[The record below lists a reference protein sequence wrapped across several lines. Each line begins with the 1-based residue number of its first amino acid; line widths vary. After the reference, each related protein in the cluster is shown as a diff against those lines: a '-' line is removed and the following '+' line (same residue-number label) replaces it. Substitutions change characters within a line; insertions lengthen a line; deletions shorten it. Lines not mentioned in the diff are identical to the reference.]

1 MDEARVLVATAL
13 ASIDDYVF
21 AELPADESP
30 NYLITD
36 QRRYL
41 RMADVFVA
49 EIEAAGYSLIA
60 TDRLERLTQA
70 GWCYRR
76 VWIDECD
83 GDMECAEGNAGLHPG
98 DLEGTS

>member
-1 MDEARVLVATAL
+1 MDELRIAVATAL

-21 AELPADESP
+21 AELPADEGL

-36 QRRYL
+36 QQRYL

-49 EIEAAGYSLIA
+49 EIEAAGYRIVDA
-60 TDRLERLTQA
+60 GRLERLQA
-70 GWCYRR
+70 
-76 VWIDECD
+76 ECREIL
-83 GDMECAEGNAGLHPG
+83 GGIAPEGAMYLQPG